1 MIKYEPKFWFKH
13 IFTFHKSDTIIVM
26 WKELIYMG
34 LFTLGLAYLELNY
47 IKNRET
53 LDMLGK
59 LGDVFA
65 LIGFVLSLLL
75 VFRTN
80 SAYERWWEGRKK
92 WGELINNCR
101 NLAIKIDTMTEDKSY
116 QDFFS
121 RMIPNYAFAMK
132 EHLRLG
138 VKVEE
143 LDLTVTELEEI
154 NRKGHKTSYIAQK
167 MYWQLN
173 EMKKNK
179 ELSEEEFLSIDVNLK
194 TFSDITGACER
205 IKNTPIPYSYSSF
218 LKKFIFVFVSTI
230 PLSFVGSFGYYSAL
244 IAVFIFYVLVSMEI
258 LAEEIEDPFGID
270 ENDLPTD
277 DLCKKIKENVKEILE
292 Y

>member
-34 LFTLGLAYLELNY
+34 LFTLGLAYLEINY
-47 IKNRET
+47 IKEKES
-53 LDMLGK
+53 LEMLGK
-59 LGDVFA
+59 LKDVFA
-65 LIGFVLSLLL
+65 LVGFVLSLLL

-101 NLAIKIDTMTEDKSY
+101 NLAIKIDTMTDDKTY
-116 QDFFS
+116 QNFFS
-121 RMIPNYAFAMK
+121 RMIPNYAYAMK

-138 VKVEE
+138 VKMEE
-143 LDLTVTELEEI
+143 LDLTEEEVNEI
-154 NRKGHKTSYIAQK
+154 KDKGHKTSFIAQK

-173 EMKKNK
+173 EMKKNN
-179 ELSEEEFLSIDVNLK
+179 ELTEEEFLSIDVNLK

-230 PLSFVGSFGYYSAL
+230 PLSFVGTFGYFSAL

-277 DLCKKIKENVKEILE
+277 ELCHKIKENVKEILDF
-292 Y
+292 

>member
-47 IKNRET
+47 ITDKET

-101 NLAIKIDTMTEDKSY
+101 NLAIKIDTMTADKSY

-143 LDLTVTELEEI
+143 LELTEEELEEI
-154 NRKGHKTSYIAQK
+154 NKKGHKTSYIAQK

-230 PLSFVGSFGYYSAL
+230 PLSFVGSFGYFSAL

-277 DLCKKIKENVKEILE
+277 ELCHKIKDNVKEILE